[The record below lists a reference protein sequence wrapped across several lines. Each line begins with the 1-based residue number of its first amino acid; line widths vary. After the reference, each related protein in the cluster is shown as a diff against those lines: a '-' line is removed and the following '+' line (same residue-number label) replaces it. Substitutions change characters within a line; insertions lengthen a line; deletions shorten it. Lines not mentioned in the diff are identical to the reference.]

1 MEPRPSSQQDDAN
14 GVVSSVMVRLEPAQ
28 YMQVL
33 LTAHSAEDAF
43 EHLPEDVGDE
53 E

>member
-1 MEPRPSSQQDDAN
+1 
-14 GVVSSVMVRLEPAQ
+14 MVRLEPAQ

-43 EHLPEDVGDE
+43 DAVPEDDDE
-53 E
+53 DE